1 MTTSAS
7 ISLSTSQDVMPPP
20 AKRQRREEQDQSVKT
35 TNDGSEDKEDLPITK
50 KAKKKDRTMPI
61 FHSEAYQSALL
72 QPFPVCPAPPNYAQG
87 LFLAPMVRIGTLPTR
102 LLSLRYGADLVWS
115 PEIVDRAIMSA
126 SRTVHPR
133 TGLIDFQN
141 AEGRSVFTTHAV
153 EKSRLIFQLGSATPS
168 QAFEAIRVVSGD
180 VAGVDLNC
188 GCPKQF
194 STSGGMGANLL
205 TTPDILC
212 DVLRAMRHAA
222 PPHVAVT
229 CKIRLLPTQEDTIKL
244 VQQIVRTGVVNAITI
259 HCRTKEMRP
268 REAALLGRFREV
280 AQAIRDESGGKVP
293 VVVNGDCWSAE
304 DEARFLEL
312 TGATSI
318 MIARGAELNPSVFRR
333 QGKLSVPDIIAPQ
346 YARYA
351 MFFDNTWG
359 NTKYCMGQLNFK
371 DRANIVGKEG
381 ASSTSSQA
389 TAPAGAATVK
399 HMKKADLIALRDTVM
414 SSAGYEDMAQ
424 AFGLDYE
431 AECAKAPEEMLAE
444 VQEAVDRL
452 NERDQVAARE
462 ERDQAQ
468 VAAPS

>member
-7 ISLSTSQDVMPPP
+7 ISPSTSQDTMPPP
-20 AKRQRREEQDQSVKT
+20 AKRQRREEQDQSAASVVDPIKT
-35 TNDGSEDKEDLPITK
+35 NGSGSTEDKK

-61 FHSEAYQSALL
+61 FHSEAYQSALF

-280 AQAIRDESGGKVP
+280 AQAIREESGGKVP

-304 DEARFLEL
+304 DETRFLEL

-371 DRANIVGKEG
+371 DRANIIGKEG
-381 ASSTSSQA
+381 ASSTSSQD
-389 TAPAGAATVK
+389 TAPAATVK

-452 NERDQVAARE
+452 NERDQVAA
-462 ERDQAQ
+462 
-468 VAAPS
+468 